1 VVRGIEMADLNEIAK
16 ALRLFNEKAEKLKR
30 LSFLEQI
37 RHPDSGI
44 TISMQRVDEK
54 SFNVKQ
60 ERRGPAEEAI
70 DAFVLT
76 FRYFIQ
82 DNEMTSFRKMQKHYD
97 DAPIDPSL
105 QQKFTQLRK
114 EVNEYLDGETN
125 INSDGE
131 ILTRRKIMDTFV
143 YGGLSHANE
152 EKRRLWKTWMGNPFA
167 AVMYENEFVVA
178 LSDIHVAIEMI
189 RQMNEE
195 ALKRLPGPS

>member
-1 VVRGIEMADLNEIAK
+1 VHGIEMADINEIAK
-16 ALRLFNEKAEKLKR
+16 ALRLFNEKAEKLAR

-37 RHPDSGI
+37 RHPESGI
-44 TISMQRVDEK
+44 TISMQRVDEQ

-76 FRYFIQ
+76 FRFFIQ
-82 DNEMTSFRKMQKHYD
+82 DNEATSFRKMQQHYD
-97 DAPIDPSL
+97 EAPIDQSL
-105 QQKFTQLRK
+105 RQKFTQLRK

-131 ILTRRKIMDTFV
+131 NLTRRKIMDTFV

-167 AVMYENEFVVA
+167 AVMYENEFLVV
-178 LSDIHVAIEMI
+178 LSNIHIAIEMV

-195 ALKRLPGPS
+195 ALKSLPGPS

>member
-1 VVRGIEMADLNEIAK
+1 MSDLNEIAK
-16 ALRLFNEKAEKLKR
+16 ALRLFNEKAEKLSR

-44 TISMQRVDEK
+44 SISMQRVDER

-82 DNEMTSFRKMQKHYD
+82 DNEVTSFRKMQQYYD
-97 DAPIDPSL
+97 EAPIGPSL
-105 QQKFTQLRK
+105 QHKFTQLRK
-114 EVNEYLDGETN
+114 EVNEYLDSDTN
-125 INSDGE
+125 VNSDGE
-131 ILTRRKIMDTFV
+131 NLTRRKIMDTFV
-143 YGGLSHANE
+143 YGGLAHANE
-152 EKRRLWKTWMGNPFA
+152 AKRRLWKTWMSNPFA
-167 AVMYENEFVVA
+167 AVMYENEFVVV

-189 RQMNEE
+189 KRMNEE
-195 ALKRLPGPS
+195 TLKSLPGPS

>member
-1 VVRGIEMADLNEIAK
+1 MADLNEIAK

-30 LSFLEQI
+30 LSFLDQI
-37 RHPDSGI
+37 RHSDSGI

-54 SFNVKQ
+54 SFNVQQ
-60 ERRGPAEEAI
+60 ERRRPAEEAI

-82 DNEMTSFRKMQKHYD
+82 DNEVTSFRKMQQHYD
-97 DAPIDPSL
+97 EAPIDPSL
-105 QQKFTQLRK
+105 KQKFTQLRK

-131 ILTRRKIMDTFV
+131 VLTRRKIMYTFV

-167 AVMYENEFVVA
+167 AVMYEHEFAVV

-189 RQMNEE
+189 KRMNDE
-195 ALKRLPGPS
+195 ALKSLPGPS